1 MAAALALVIVV
12 MVVGVRAVVVMVV
25 VSVPVIVPMAIALVL
40 GIVTVLIASSGHKHL
55 EVFRT
60 VGMVIVLAE
69 GPVIQP
75 RFVAVAGRHLRHLVH
90 ERSLPSSGSCH
101 GHARQWA
108 ANCCIVRASLCM
120 S

>member
-1 MAAALALVIVV
+1 MAASHALVIV
-12 MVVGVRAVVVMVV
+12 MMLVGMRGMVVVMMA
-25 VSVPVIVPMAIALVL
+25 VPVVMPMAVTLVF
-40 GIVTVLIASSGHKHL
+40 GVVTAVITSSGHKHL

-90 ERSLPSSGSCH
+90 ERSLPASGSCH

-108 ANCCIVRASLCM
+108 ANCCIVRTSLCM